1 MGPALFLALSV
12 PEANAAWGTTI
23 DVAGRQRM
31 LTQRM
36 SKEFLLVSLGLDP
49 EGNKARMMG
58 SINLFNVSLNALIN
72 GNPDLNIFG
81 APSDLVRTSF
91 QGVVDLW
98 VPFAQLLI
106 SNVDTVR
113 DAFGNVDAAVL
124 DAVAAGNVPLLVQ
137 SNVCVGRLVDAAKS
151 AGAQTNGLV
160 VDTAGRQRMLI
171 QRMCKESFLIASGVS
186 VSTNVALLKSN
197 ENLFATSHE
206 GIIGGAR
213 WAGVSTLSKMC
224 TLHQMREVSYTFGLF
239 RPLIQEILNAQSVA
253 ESLQI
258 ALSLAPEI
266 AERSGPLFGAMV
278 AAVSLYVN
286 DPGECDPLASM
297 TEGSWSILLLNM
309 GNVITLGQFAVAY
322 FMQIANRVSVQSSTV
337 GLIVEVATVSTT
349 MNNLIQGNKAENI
362 EAPPT
367 QELVDLFL
375 SANSLWGELVV
386 ELNTAVGAESISL
399 VVMTKVEQTSEA
411 LISTL
416 TNVKDR
422 MVELVLTSLPNH
434 NGYALQVANEQPLM
448 LAKLVTVVNMVFGGV
463 DPDSNRL
470 KFNTTRDAFLQGHID
485 ILQGKPSAGGL
496 PAIPRLDQI
505 CAVQF
510 MQQIYANFQ
519 VVLADGQAAMA
530 GSTVALSALSVSSD
544 QTAQLTKR
552 FVDFYAENASFQCEN
567 QTMTYADWL
576 DVIQAVGDLRAYSQE
591 STTVYLTASSS
602 GGPTEAALVTTAKNM
617 VEEQMRSLAY
627 GSETLR
633 PPTSQRILDEV
644 LARVEP
650 PVSAFAESL
659 EGSNGNAVAAASLT
673 MIEALNQLQ
682 NLYIDEA
689 TAAFPSLPA
698 ARVDAASR
706 QILLAQ
712 KGARESIQF
721 IYGITGSNA
730 AVFDTMS
737 QWQAVQDNLKN
748 GGNGLPAISPQRPDL
763 SQQWQEV
770 QIYWDRLK
778 EWLTN
783 AGPNDVSSLQDSLAE
798 YVQQQ
803 EIILDMYK
811 LEDLEEAESFPW
823 MFVAYGVMGLFLLCC
838 ACGAVYVHWSTRRK
852 ASGHN
857 QGQVAGSQA

>member
-1 MGPALFLALSV
+1 MQRGTAMWAWSRWRLWMGPALFLALSV
-12 PEANAAWGTTI
+12 PGANAAWGTTI

-106 SNVDTVR
+106 STVDTVR
-113 DAFGNVDAAVL
+113 DGFGNVDAAVL

-197 ENLFATSHE
+197 ENLFVTSHE
-206 GIIGGAR
+206 GIIQGAR

-224 TLHQMREVSYTFGLF
+224 TIHQMREVSYNFGLF

-258 ALSLAPEI
+258 ALNLAPEI

-297 TEGSWSILLLNM
+297 TEASWSILLLNM
-309 GNVITLGQFAVAY
+309 GNAITLAQFAVAY
-322 FMQIANRVSVQSSTV
+322 FMQIANGVYVQGSTV
-337 GLIVEVATVSTT
+337 GLIVELATVSTT

-367 QELVDLFL
+367 QELVDLLL
-375 SANSLWGELVV
+375 SANSLWGELSV

-411 LISTL
+411 LRTTL
-416 TNVKDR
+416 TNVKDT
-422 MVELVLTSLPNH
+422 MVNLVLTSLPNF
-434 NGYALQVANEQPLM
+434 NGYALQVANDQSTM

-463 DPDSNRL
+463 SPDSNRL
-470 KFNTTRDAFLQGHID
+470 LFNTTRDAFLQGHID
-485 ILQGKPSAGGL
+485 ILQGKPSVGG
-496 PAIPRLDQI
+496 
-505 CAVQF
+505 
-510 MQQIYANFQ
+510 
-519 VVLADGQAAMA
+519 VLACLRLRSKTRVVIGLAMA
-530 GSTVALSALSVSSD
+530 
-544 QTAQLTKR
+544 R
-552 FVDFYAENASFQCEN
+552 
-567 QTMTYADWL
+567 M
-576 DVIQAVGDLRAYSQE
+576 
-591 STTVYLTASSS
+591 
-602 GGPTEAALVTTAKNM
+602 M
-617 VEEQMRSLAY
+617 V
-627 GSETLR
+627 
-633 PPTSQRILDEV
+633 
-644 LARVEP
+644 
-650 PVSAFAESL
+650 
-659 EGSNGNAVAAASLT
+659 
-673 MIEALNQLQ
+673 
-682 NLYIDEA
+682 
-689 TAAFPSLPA
+689 
-698 ARVDAASR
+698 
-706 QILLAQ
+706 
-712 KGARESIQF
+712 
-721 IYGITGSNA
+721 
-730 AVFDTMS
+730 
-737 QWQAVQDNLKN
+737 
-748 GGNGLPAISPQRPDL
+748 
-763 SQQWQEV
+763 
-770 QIYWDRLK
+770 
-778 EWLTN
+778 
-783 AGPNDVSSLQDSLAE
+783 
-798 YVQQQ
+798 
-803 EIILDMYK
+803 
-811 LEDLEEAESFPW
+811 
-823 MFVAYGVMGLFLLCC
+823 VMGRCC
-838 ACGAVYVHWSTRRK
+838 LRWRC
-852 ASGHN
+852 
-857 QGQVAGSQA
+857 